1 MRLDE
6 KTTLASKITEHAFS
20 VNMDLMGIN
29 AKNVMLILLQLL
41 ETTSAHNVLRATMVQ
56 TVI

>member
-29 AKNVMLILLQLL
+29 AKSVSLILLPRMVM
-41 ETTSAHNVLRATMVQ
+41 TSAHNVLRATMGQ